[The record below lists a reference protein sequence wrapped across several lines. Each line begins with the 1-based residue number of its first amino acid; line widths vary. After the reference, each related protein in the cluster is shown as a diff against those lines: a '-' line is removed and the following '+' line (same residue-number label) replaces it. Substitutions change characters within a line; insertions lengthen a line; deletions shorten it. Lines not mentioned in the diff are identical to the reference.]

1 MPQCEDRTKCHIV
14 KTTQNAT
21 ECVTFM
27 KQRRNKDVSGVSRE
41 CNKGVTVT
49 YIGEL
54 EAKTAT

>member
-27 KQRRNKDVSGVSRE
+27 QQRRNKDVIRSFTRVQQR
-41 CNKGVTVT
+41 CNSDMHR
-49 YIGEL
+49 
-54 EAKTAT
+54 